1 MKISNSL
8 RIERATQ
15 EGDSDMTHT
24 FQVEPTADEQRLER
38 MDALL
43 ARRTKERD
51 AADAQLRAAEAAGDL
66 AGTVNGQVA
75 NQQAERNL

>member
-1 MKISNSL
+1 
-8 RIERATQ
+8 
-15 EGDSDMTHT
+15 MTHT